1 VHVDFIVMDM
11 EGKSHSPIILGI
23 PFLRTAG
30 AIIDA
35 KEGNVKFQLPHKKCM
50 EHFPRKKEGP
60 QNCPHGMCTSRK
72 PKV

>member
-1 VHVDFIVMDM
+1 MDM

-60 QNCPHGMCTSRK
+60 QNCPHGMCIPENLRYK
-72 PKV
+72 A